1 MNALTYRTAPAG
13 AILDGVAR
21 RVIPLSQAELT
32 AVTMECARMRM
43 ARLNRQRRVMP
54 PCTKRW
60 GDLDKYKPKP
70 VGRLTGAFL
79 GLWGLVLVMWEGVT
93 GW

>member
-21 RVIPLSQAELT
+21 RVIPLSRAELT
-32 AVTMECARMRM
+32 AVTMECARIRT
-43 ARLNRQRRVMP
+43 ARLTRQRRVMP

-60 GDLDKYKPKP
+60 GDLDKYRTEP

-79 GLWGLVLVMWEGVT
+79 GLYGLVVVVWNGVT

>member
-21 RVIPLSQAELT
+21 RVIPLSRAELT

-43 ARLNRQRRVMP
+43 VRLNRQRPVMR

-60 GDLDKYKPKP
+60 SDLDKYKANPI
-70 VGRLTGAFL
+70 GGARRA
-79 GLWGLVLVMWEGVT
+79 LWGLYGLMLVIWEGVT

>member
-43 ARLNRQRRVMP
+43 TRLNRQRRVMR

-60 GDLDKYKPKP
+60 GDLDKYKATPTK
-70 VGRLTGAFL
+70 GARRA
-79 GLWGLVLVMWEGVT
+79 LWGLYGLALVIWNGVT
-93 GW
+93 G